1 MILTFFTSNITKL
14 AHARYLAEGY
24 PVRILGFR
32 QRTYHAD
39 YEEPR
44 LRFRGELLDES
55 YKNAL
60 TQCRKTGIDP
70 SRHFFFLEDTSVRI
84 EALSTKEC
92 DKPGLDIKYWMQEQT
107 FAQLDES
114 LKKAGNNRRVQ
125 VRSDVLLHIPN
136 EYKRI
141 WDITDEYLIFTGKQK
156 GHVVRVESTFDTNL
170 VYPWLDNRTFNK
182 WFQPDG
188 VDKPLGA
195 LEIQLA
201 DRCDFRRK
209 SFERL
214 FRFLESRNLFE
225 KSTTRQTSL
234 GLENKPNLILCGYTC
249 AGKTTAG
256 QHLVRRYGYLHIE
269 ASDFMYLSYYQRHGF
284 EGTASINNF
293 AEQAL
298 IQKPQIAAEKIVD
311 YIEEDLSAS
320 LVISGFRSMDEINW
334 LLNTMS
340 YSGKQFQVVFIESKQ
355 EVRFRRLINRMRSGD
370 EIKFDEFKEKD
381 KQQENMGLEGV
392 RKAKESRLWLNAGSL
407 QSYIDLLNSYVEL
420 ESINDVNLVDNAN
433 GFNMNHEIKTLRY
446 KTNVKLEDAILVA
459 LLSVWQNDETRLY
472 YTTTEIAGIIKGV
485 FCGIQPKPKHKD
497 NVSRYFN
504 QDFHSYYEIYTD
516 NNTCIRKYRL
526 SNTGYGRA
534 LRALKSLVSA

>member
-1 MILTFFTSNITKL
+1 
-14 AHARYLAEGY
+14 
-24 PVRILGFR
+24 
-32 QRTYHAD
+32 
-39 YEEPR
+39 
-44 LRFRGELLDES
+44 
-55 YKNAL
+55 
-60 TQCRKTGIDP
+60 
-70 SRHFFFLEDTSVRI
+70 
-84 EALSTKEC
+84 
-92 DKPGLDIKYWMQEQT
+92 MQDQT
-107 FAQLDES
+107 FAQLDQS
-114 LKKAGNNRRVQ
+114 LKKSGNDRRVQ
-125 VRSDVLLHIPN
+125 VRSDVLLHIPG
-136 EYKRI
+136 EYKRK
-141 WDITDEYLIFTGKQK
+141 WGITNEYLIFTGKQK
-156 GHVVRVESTFDTNL
+156 GQVVEVESTFDTNL

-188 VDKPLGA
+188 MDKPLGA
-195 LEIQLA
+195 LEIHLA
-201 DRCDFRRK
+201 DKYDFRRK
-209 SFERL
+209 SFAKL
-214 FRFLESRNLFE
+214 LCFLESKHFLK
-225 KSTTRQTSL
+225 KSTTKQTSL

-284 EGTASINNF
+284 EGTASINDF

-298 IQKPQIAAEKIVD
+298 IQKPQIAAEKIAD

-340 YSGKQFQVVFIESKQ
+340 YSGKQFQVIFIESEQ
-355 EVRFRRLINRMRSGD
+355 EVRFRRLLNRMRSGD
-370 EIKFDEFKEKD
+370 EITFDEFKEKD

-420 ESINDVNLVDNAN
+420 ESVDDVNLVDNAN
-433 GFNMNHEIKTLRY
+433 EFNMNYEIKTLRY
-446 KTNVKLEDAILVA
+446 IINVKLEDAILVA

-472 YTTTEIAGIIKGV
+472 YTTTEIAGIINRV
-485 FCGIQPKPKHKD
+485 FCGIEPKHKD

-504 QDFHSYYEIYTD
+504 QDFHSYYEIYT
-516 NNTCIRKYRL
+516 NNDTFIRKYRL

-534 LRALKSLVSA
+534 LRALKLLVST

>member
-14 AHARYLAEGY
+14 AHARYIAEGY
-24 PVRILGFR
+24 PVRIFGFR
-32 QRTYHAD
+32 QRTYHAN

-44 LRFRGELLDES
+44 LALRSELLDKS

-60 TQCRKTGIDP
+60 IQCHKSGMDP
-70 SRHFFFLEDTSVRI
+70 SRHLFFLEDTSVRI
-84 EALSTKEC
+84 EALSTNEC
-92 DKPGLDIKYWMQEQT
+92 DRPGLDIKFWMQEQT

-114 LKKAGNNRRVQ
+114 LIEAGNDRRVQ
-125 VRSDVLLHIPN
+125 VRSDVLLHIPSD
-136 EYKRI
+136 YKRK
-141 WDITDEYLIFTGKQK
+141 WDITDEYMIFTGKQK
-156 GHVVRVESTFDTNL
+156 GQVVEVELTFNSNL

-182 WFQPDG
+182 WFQPNG

-201 DRCDFRRK
+201 DRYDFRRK
-209 SFERL
+209 SFAKL
-214 FRFLESRNLFE
+214 LRFLESRHFFK
-225 KSTTRQTSL
+225 KSTTKQTSL
-234 GLENKPNLILCGYTC
+234 GLEDKPNLILCGYTC

-284 EGTASINNF
+284 EGTASINDF

-298 IQKPQIAAEKIVD
+298 IQKPQIAAEKIAD

-340 YSGKQFQVVFIESKQ
+340 YSGKQFQVVFIESEQ

-370 EIKFDEFKEKD
+370 EMTFDEFKEKD
-381 KQQENMGLEGV
+381 KQQKNMGLEGV
-392 RKAKESRLWLNAGSL
+392 RKATESRLWLNSGSL
-407 QSYIDLLNSYVEL
+407 QAYIDLLNAYVEL
-420 ESINDVNLVDNAN
+420 ESNNGVNLADNAN
-433 GFNMNHEIKTLRY
+433 EFSINHVINTLRY
-446 KTNVKLEDAILVA
+446 ETNVKLEDAILVA

-472 YTTTEIAGIIKGV
+472 YTTTEIAGIINRV
-485 FCGIQPKPKHKD
+485 FCGIKPKHKD

-516 NNTCIRKYRL
+516 NNTYIRKYRL

-534 LRALKSLVSA
+534 IRALKSLVPT

>member
-1 MILTFFTSNITKL
+1 M
-14 AHARYLAEGY
+14 
-24 PVRILGFR
+24 FR
-32 QRTYHAD
+32 S
-39 YEEPR
+39 
-44 LRFRGELLDES
+44 ELLDES

-60 TQCRKTGIDP
+60 KQCRKSGLD
-70 SRHFFFLEDTSVRI
+70 SNRHLFFLEDTSVRI

-92 DKPGLDIKYWMQEQT
+92 DKPGLDIKYWMQDQT
-107 FAQLDES
+107 FAQLDQS
-114 LKKAGNNRRVQ
+114 LKKSGNDRRVQ
-125 VRSDVLLHIPN
+125 VRSDVLLHIPG
-136 EYKRI
+136 EYKRK
-141 WDITDEYLIFTGKQK
+141 WGITDEYLIFTGKQK
-156 GHVVRVESTFDTNL
+156 GQVVEVESTFDTNL

-201 DRCDFRRK
+201 DRYDFRRK

-214 FRFLESRNLFE
+214 FRFLESRNLFK
-225 KSTTRQTSL
+225 KSTTKQTSL

-284 EGTASINNF
+284 EGTASISDF

-298 IQKPQIAAEKIVD
+298 IQKPQIVAEKVAS
-311 YIEEDLSAS
+311 YIEEELLAS

-340 YSGKQFQVVFIESKQ
+340 YSGKQFQVVFIESEQ
-355 EVRFRRLINRMRSGD
+355 EVRYKRLLNRMRSGD

-392 RKAKESRLWLNAGSL
+392 RNSKDSRLWSNTGSL

-420 ESINDVNLVDNAN
+420 ESINDVNFVDNSN
-433 GFNMNHEIKTLRY
+433 EFNINHALKSLGY
-446 KTNVKLEDAILVA
+446 KSNVKLEDAILVA
-459 LLSVWQNDETRLY
+459 LFSVWRDDETRLH
-472 YTTTEIAGIIKGV
+472 YTTTEIAGIINRV
-485 FCGIQPKPKHKD
+485 FCGIQPKHKD

-504 QDFHSYYEIYTD
+504 QDFHSHYEIYTD
-516 NNTCIRKYRL
+516 NNANIRKYRL

-534 LRALKSLVSA
+534 LRALKSLVPT